1 MKIWH
6 NNRCSKSRNAI
17 QLLDEK
23 KADYEVFYY
32 LETPPN
38 EKQIKELL
46 SKLGMKA
53 EDLIR
58 KGEKDYKENFKG
70 KELSEKEWISAMA
83 KYPKLIERPILV
95 KGDKA
100 VVGRPTENLLELL

>member
-1 MKIWH
+1 MEIWH